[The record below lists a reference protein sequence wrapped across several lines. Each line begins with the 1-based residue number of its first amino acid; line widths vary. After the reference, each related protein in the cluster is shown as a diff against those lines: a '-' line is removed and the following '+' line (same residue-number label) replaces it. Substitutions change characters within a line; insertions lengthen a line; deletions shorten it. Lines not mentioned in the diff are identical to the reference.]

1 MIIEQIRYY
10 IREEDRDSVL
20 RARREVVRI
29 RTQAGVPAG
38 QILVADD
45 GPEGGPTLIWQCGY
59 ANEGEMGMA
68 EAALIGHAE
77 YEAAREELG
86 TLVIRVELE
95 LYMGDVENEG

>member
-1 MIIEQIRYY
+1 MIVEQIRYY
-10 IREEDRDSVL
+10 IREDDRDSVL

-29 RTQAGVPAG
+29 RGQVGVPAG

-45 GPEGGPTLIWQCGY
+45 GPEGGPALIWQCGY
-59 ANEGEMGMA
+59 ADEGEMGMA

-95 LYMGDVENEG
+95 LYMNDVANEG

>member
-10 IREEDRDSVL
+10 IREEDRESVL
-20 RARREVVRI
+20 RARREVVRT
-29 RTQAGVPAG
+29 RSQVGVPTG

-45 GPEGGPTLIWQCGY
+45 GPEGGPALIWQCGY
-59 ANEGEMGMA
+59 ADEGEMGMA

>member
-1 MIIEQIRYY
+1 MIVEQIRYY

-29 RTQAGVPAG
+29 RGQVGVPAG

-45 GPEGGPTLIWQCGY
+45 GPEGGPALIWQCGY
-59 ANEGEMGMA
+59 ADEGEMGMA

-95 LYMGDVENEG
+95 LYMNDVANEG

>member
-1 MIIEQIRYY
+1 MIVEQIRYY
-10 IREEDRDSVL
+10 IREEDRESVL

-29 RTQAGVPAG
+29 RSQVGVPAG

-45 GPEGGPTLIWQCGY
+45 GPEGGPALIWQCGY
-59 ANEGEMGMA
+59 ADEGEMGMA

-95 LYMGDVENEG
+95 LYMNDVANEG